1 MPSWNSTSAKSRR
14 RRRRRVKVIRAIFK
28 QQLSTAMVL
37 PKVSFGRLV
46 REVMSTYST
55 DVVNVRGTGM
65 RALQCAAE
73 EHLTEMFSEAAR
85 LAHYSNRDTITPADL
100 RFVVPGDGRFV
111 TPETAA
117 DEEAG
122 EDVGLDLEEPAEPE
136 EPEAELGYPPSG
148 QALLV

>member
-1 MPSWNSTSAKSRR
+1 MM
-14 RRRRRVKVIRAIFK
+14 RAIFK
-28 QQLSTAMVL
+28 QQLSTEPVL
-37 PKVSFGRLV
+37 PRVSFGRLV
-46 REVMSTYST
+46 REVMASYSNEA
-55 DVVNVRGTGM
+55 VNVRGTGM

-85 LAHYSNRDTITPADL
+85 LAHYSNRDTITSADL
-100 RFVVPGDGRFV
+100 RFVMAGDGRYV

-122 EDVGLDLEEPAEPE
+122 ENVSLDLQEPE
-136 EPEAELGYPPSG
+136 EPEAELASPPSG

>member
-1 MPSWNSTSAKSRR
+1 MPSWNSISAKGRR

-46 REVMSTYST
+46 REVMASYS
-55 DVVNVRGTGM
+55 DEVVNVRGAGM
-65 RALQCAAE
+65 LALQCAAE

-85 LAHYSNRDTITPADL
+85 LAHYSNRDTITSADL
-100 RFVVPGDGRFV
+100 RFVVPGDGRYI

-122 EDVGLDLEEPAEPE
+122 EDVSLDQEEPDEPE
-136 EPEAELGYPPSG
+136 EPEAELASLPHG

>member
-1 MPSWNSTSAKSRR
+1 MPSWNSTSVKSRR
-14 RRRRRVKVIRAIFK
+14 RRRRRVKMMRAIFK
-28 QQLSTAMVL
+28 QQLSTEPVL
-37 PKVSFGRLV
+37 PRVSFGRLV
-46 REVMSTYST
+46 REVMASYSHEA
-55 DVVNVRGTGM
+55 VNVRGTGM

-85 LAHYSNRDTITPADL
+85 LAHYSNRDTITSADL
-100 RFVVPGDGRFV
+100 RFVMAGDGRYV

-122 EDVGLDLEEPAEPE
+122 ENVGLDLQEPE
-136 EPEAELGYPPSG
+136 EPEAELASRPSG